1 MERYI
6 KKSALVAEIERLRKS
21 FKVISVA
28 SPSKDTTLENIAK
41 AALCRQI
48 LSFIDTLE
56 VKEVDLEK
64 EINNFGLHYDGI
76 VLDRKELIEF
86 AKHFFELGSLQKE
99 PIGKVWHYQ
108 KEEPIDEIT
117 DKSRPIVV
125 IYGYNS
131 LNAASK
137 FRCYEDNS
145 EAIWLSNHYEKWA
158 FIEDLI
164 NLSQSV
170 KTSDQEEPASEELE
184 SWDKFS
190 HIDDAIEDYCRYDSH
205 IVFFT
210 ESLNGEPLEEA
221 DDREQVESAFKAGA
235 QWQKRKD
242 KQNFKE
248 LAVLASH
255 QDGCLALEN
264 IQMRLNELIKED

>member
-1 MERYI
+1 MTDENAI
-6 KKSALVAEIERLRKS
+6 KYLKQLYPNGGHCWLDEQRIDAISIAINAIEFKEKVRAEIERLRKS
-21 FKVISVA
+21 FKVISAA

-41 AALCRQI
+41 AALCKQI
-48 LSFIDTLE
+48 LSFID
-56 VKEVDLEK
+56 
-64 EINNFGLHYDGI
+64 
-76 VLDRKELIEF
+76 
-86 AKHFFELGSLQKE
+86 SMQKE

-108 KEEPIDEIT
+108 KEEPIDEIA

-131 LNAASK
+131 LNAAGK

-145 EAIWLSNHYEKWA
+145 EAIWLSNNYEKWA

-170 KTSDQEEPASEELE
+170 KASDQEKPVSDDLE